1 MATGEPVASYSSTF
15 INIYQRRE
23 AGMLAC
29 DCDCCGDGCGWGL
42 EVEADGEHVAVLHL
56 VGLAFEPLQAAACHL
71 RIAAEV
77 DQVVPAADLGAA
89 EAAGEVGGARHL
101 GGAVV
106 MPRRRRR
113 EPGRPRRAGLG
124 AARGLP
130 RREERDQAE

>member
-56 VGLAFEPLQAAACHL
+56 VGLSFEPLQAAACHL
-71 RIAAEV
+71 RIAAEL
-77 DQVVPAADLGAA
+77 DQVVPPHHLAAD
-89 EAAGEVGGARHL
+89 EASRDVRVDRRGGL
-101 GGAVV
+101 Q
-106 MPRRRRR
+106 
-113 EPGRPRRAGLG
+113 
-124 AARGLP
+124 RGLTAAQRPAP
-130 RREERDQAE
+130 RLRLAGREE

>member
-77 DQVVPAADLGAA
+77 DQVVPADDLA
-89 EAAGEVGGARHL
+89 GGARA
-101 GGAVV
+101 GRVGAEEARGDVGRG
-106 MPRRRRR
+106 RRRRPER
-113 EPGRPRRAGLG
+113 GRPLPGRPAAGLRL
-124 AARGLP
+124 A
-130 RREERDQAE
+130 RREERDQ